1 MRMAASEVELN
12 KRLQNALDVANARG
26 AGGGTYTPE
35 RLYQQNMDAILKNPD
50 MFDVFTGE
58 VVDPLKVR
66 DLASKLA
73 QNGMSV
79 GGATT
84 EFTPGQ
90 QVVQNGVT
98 YEYQEDGTWQ
108 PVGE

>member
-1 MRMAASEVELN
+1 
-12 KRLQNALDVANARG
+12 
-26 AGGGTYTPE
+26 
-35 RLYQQNMDAILKNPD
+35 MDAILKNPD